1 MLLADTE
8 KLMTPPLFAVKVAL
22 ALGDVIVT
30 VGGGG
35 FVAVGAGGGGLLCGV
50 AVGEAGGGVLAQG
63 ERWRL
68 MGTFALTLWL

>member
-1 MLLADTE
+1 MVVQLPVLLADTE

-35 FVAVGAGGGGLLCGV
+35 LLCGV
-50 AVGEAGGGVLAQG
+50 AVGGAGGGVLAQG